1 MALCS
6 GPQNTVGTIET
17 VLGVHQNGR
26 SWVSTSKMG
35 EPLASAHTAKILSWD
50 EFRTFCI
57 SWHGGLIQAGG
68 LVGVG
73 MGGASDGGREDEIGY
88 CLMLFT
94 LPGVA
99 YQKTVVRDMV
109 EKVCRYL
116 GSEVAREKVSV
127 SR

>member
-1 MALCS
+1 MCTFNTPSSSLPPEKVHIAILNKYEFQYVQRPWCLTYFDAAVRAHDGLVALCS
-6 GPQNTVGTIET
+6 GPQDTVGIIET

-50 EFRTFCI
+50 EFRTFWI

-73 MGGASDGGREDEIGY
+73 MGG
-88 CLMLFT
+88 L
-94 LPGVA
+94 
-99 YQKTVVRDMV
+99 
-109 EKVCRYL
+109 
-116 GSEVAREKVSV
+116 
-127 SR
+127 